1 MAYISLFFI
10 PFVLLPFRLLTPLI
24 SSNFFI
30 SFPFDFPTLLECL
43 PFDLVT
49 FLDALP
55 FVCRPF
61 VLIILDLFKCTY
73 ERPLAFNY
81 NLIFWPD
88 LTTVTLW
95 YAWNKTSHDIQ
106 PEKETFW
113 MDSFSIS
120 VSFWL
125 TSQCVAALVS
135 QYYSSPSAPGVQ
147 YVDAPKTVQAE
158 WSSASAESV
167 CCQSYAVAVTAAA
180 ESGVDEWMVFQTMCL
195 FGKCPHREMHS
206 GIEIGWLVRGLW
218 RGWLRNELLG
228 EEFKKMKINF

>member
-1 MAYISLFFI
+1 MPPLWSCHISWRPSL
-10 PFVLLPFRLLTPLI
+10 
-24 SSNFFI
+24 
-30 SFPFDFPTLLECL
+30 CL
-43 PFDLVT
+43 PPFCLNHPWFIQVYVRASHSN
-49 FLDALP
+49 AL
-55 FVCRPF
+55 
-61 VLIILDLFKCTY
+61 TGG
-73 ERPLAFNY
+73 PLAFNY